1 MKRDYMK
8 PAMRVCELKQKCHIL
23 AGSDMV
29 GSKTVNTINGEELD
43 VGEELDFIGGGTGEG
58 R

>member
-23 AGSDMV
+23 V
-29 GSKTVNTINGEELD
+29 GRNTVNTIDGEELD
-43 VGEELDFIGGGTGEG
+43 YIGGGRVPG

>member
-1 MKRDYMK
+1 MK

-23 AGSDMV
+23 VGSDMV
-29 GSKTVNTINGEELD
+29 GSNPANTI
-43 VGEELDFIGGGTGEG
+43 VGEEFDYIGGGIGPG

>member
-1 MKRDYMK
+1 MK

-23 AGSDMV
+23 V
-29 GSKTVNTINGEELD
+29 GSNTVNTIDGEELD
-43 VGEELDFIGGGTGEG
+43 YIGGGRVPG

>member
-1 MKRDYMK
+1 MKRDYIK

-23 AGSDMV
+23 V
-29 GSKTVNTINGEELD
+29 GSNTVNTI
-43 VGEELDFIGGGTGEG
+43 VGEELDFIGGGIGPG

>member
-23 AGSDMV
+23 VGSDMV
-29 GSKTVNTINGEELD
+29 VSKTVNTINGKELD
-43 VGEELDFIGGGTGEG
+43 EGDELDYIGGGSGLG

>member
-23 AGSDMV
+23 VGSD
-29 GSKTVNTINGEELD
+29 TVKTINGEDLEY
-43 VGEELDFIGGGTGEG
+43 IGGGSGPG
-58 R
+58 Q